1 MTVDNAQQE
10 EAGFRDPSWPDWV
23 PAIPPTFA
31 IREELT
37 APQRA
42 LQRLGRYLRGKLQR
56 RPAAAGRDAS

>member
-1 MTVDNAQQE
+1 MTADNTQHHDPAR
-10 EAGFRDPSWPDWV
+10 RDPDWPDWV
-23 PAIPPTFA
+23 PSEPATYA
-31 IREELT
+31 SREELT